1 MAKFDTF
8 FIILLHISA
17 SFFLFKKNNDLSRV
31 DHFVK
36 MSCSVLFQ
44 VILGLEKNLFRLH
57 CSPPEWKDKNFLYFV
72 FLRDTNTRIK
82 AEIKFQN
89 RQSLHD

>member
-1 MAKFDTF
+1 MVKFDT

-17 SFFLFKKNNDLSRV
+17 LFCRFKKNKELSRV
-31 DHFVK
+31 DNFVE
-36 MSCSVLFQ
+36 MSYSVLFQ

-57 CSPPEWKDKNFLYFV
+57 CSSPECKDKNFLYFV
-72 FLRDTNTRIK
+72 FLQDTNARIK
-82 AEIKFQN
+82 PEIKSQN